1 MMEAISTLLYFLIT
15 IGILVSFHEF
25 GHYSAARM
33 CGVKVLR
40 FAVGF
45 GKPLLTLRSKSGT
58 EWVIA
63 AIPLG
68 GYVKLLDGRDS
79 EQQISP
85 EERAVSFDVQP
96 LWQRSFI
103 VAAGPLANFILAIV
117 LLAFIYINGVPQ
129 LPAKI
134 QAPADQTL
142 AAQLD
147 MEKGDEILA
156 WKAAGDHQFIPIVSW
171 SDLRWRLLDAITAER
186 GFSLELEAE
195 TGKRYIVDFKGDQL
209 PRLSPNTD
217 PFARLGILPIPGKDV
232 EGRSSWFELR
242 LGLMD
247 SVIYA
252 SERVWLITKVST
264 RMMIGL
270 VTGET
275 SLKQLSGPIS
285 IADMAG
291 KSAQFGWQSF
301 VSFLALLSISIG
313 LLNLIP
319 LPMLDGGQL
328 LYDAWELVSGKRLSI
343 QLQALFQ
350 RFGFILIIALTLF
363 AVFNDLQRLFPSS

>member
-1 MMEAISTLLYFLIT
+1 MEAISTLLYFLIT

-45 GKPLLTLRSKSGT
+45 GKPLLTLKSKSGT

-79 EQQISP
+79 EQQIP
-85 EERAVSFDVQP
+85 AEEQAVAFDTQP
-96 LWQRSFI
+96 LWQRSLI
-103 VAAGPLANFILAIV
+103 VAAGPLANFLLAIV

-129 LPAKI
+129 LPAQI
-134 QAPADQTL
+134 QAPAEQTL

-156 WKAAGDHQFIPIVSW
+156 WKTAGEDQFIPIVSW
-171 SDLRWRLLDAITAER
+171 NDLRWRLLDAITAER

-195 TGKRYIVDFKGDQL
+195 SGKRHIVEFKGDAL
-209 PRLSPNTD
+209 PRLSPGTD
-217 PFARLGILPIPGKDV
+217 PFARLGILPIPGKDA
-232 EGRSSWFELR
+232 EGKSTWFELQ
-242 LGLMD
+242 LGLID
-247 SVIYA
+247 SLVYA

-270 VTGET
+270 ITGET

-328 LYDAWELVSGKRLSI
+328 LYDAWELVSGKRLSS
-343 QLQALFQ
+343 QLQAVFQ

-363 AVFNDLQRLFPSS
+363 AVFNDLQRLFLSS

>member
-1 MMEAISTLLYFLIT
+1 M
-15 IGILVSFHEF
+15 
-25 GHYSAARM
+25 
-33 CGVKVLR
+33 
-40 FAVGF
+40 
-45 GKPLLTLRSKSGT
+45 
-58 EWVIA
+58 
-63 AIPLG
+63 
-68 GYVKLLDGRDS
+68 
-79 EQQISP
+79 
-85 EERAVSFDVQP
+85 
-96 LWQRSFI
+96 
-103 VAAGPLANFILAIV
+103 
-117 LLAFIYINGVPQ
+117 
-129 LPAKI
+129 
-134 QAPADQTL
+134 
-142 AAQLD
+142 
-147 MEKGDEILA
+147 
-156 WKAAGDHQFIPIVSW
+156 
-171 SDLRWRLLDAITAER
+171 LDAITAER

-195 TGKRYIVDFKGDQL
+195 SGKRHVVEFKGDAL

-217 PFARLGILPIPGKDV
+217 PFARLGILPIPGKDAD
-232 EGRSSWFELR
+232 GQSTWFELQ
-242 LGLMD
+242 LGPID
-247 SVIYA
+247 SLIYA
-252 SERVWLITKVST
+252 GERVWLITKVST

-328 LYDAWELVSGKRLSI
+328 MYDAWELVTGRRLSI
-343 QLQALFQ
+343 ELQAVFQ

>member
-1 MMEAISTLLYFLIT
+1 MEAISTLLYFLIT

-45 GKPLLTLRSKSGT
+45 GKPLLTLKSKSGT

-85 EERAVSFDVQP
+85 EEQAVAFDTQP

-103 VAAGPLANFILAIV
+103 VAAGPLANFLLAVI

-129 LPAKI
+129 LPAQI
-134 QAPADQTL
+134 QAPAEQTL
-142 AAQLD
+142 AANLD

-156 WKAAGDHQFIPIVSW
+156 WKTSGDDEFIPIVSW
-171 SDLRWRLLDAITAER
+171 NDLRWRLLDAITAER

-195 TGKRYIVDFKGDQL
+195 SGKRHVVEFKGDAL
-209 PRLSPNTD
+209 PRLSPGTD

-232 EGRSSWFELR
+232 EGESTWFELQ
-242 LGLMD
+242 LGPID
-247 SVIYA
+247 SLVYA

-270 VTGET
+270 ITGET

-328 LYDAWELVSGKRLSI
+328 MYDAWELVTGKRLSI
-343 QLQALFQ
+343 ELQAVFQ

>member
-1 MMEAISTLLYFLIT
+1 MEAISTLLYFLIT

-45 GKPLLTLRSKSGT
+45 GKPLLTLKSKSGT

-79 EQQISP
+79 EQRISA
-85 EERAVSFDVQP
+85 EEQAVAFDTQP

-103 VAAGPLANFILAIV
+103 VAAGPLANFLLAII

-129 LPAKI
+129 LPAQI
-134 QAPADQTL
+134 QAPAEQTI
-142 AAQLD
+142 AAQLN

-156 WKAAGDHQFIPIVSW
+156 WKSAGDSQFIPIVSW
-171 SDLRWRLLDAITAER
+171 NDLRWRLLDAITAER
-186 GFSLELEAE
+186 GFSLELEAQS
-195 TGKRYIVDFKGDQL
+195 GKRHIVEFKGDAL
-209 PRLSPNTD
+209 PRLSPGTD
-217 PFARLGILPIPGKDV
+217 PFARLGILPIPGKDA
-232 EGRSSWFELR
+232 EGESTWFELQ
-242 LGLMD
+242 LGPID
-247 SVIYA
+247 SLVYA

-270 VTGET
+270 ITGET

-328 LYDAWELVSGKRLSI
+328 LYDAWELVSGKRLST
-343 QLQALFQ
+343 QLQAVFQ

-363 AVFNDLQRLFPSS
+363 AVFNDLQRLFLSS

>member
-1 MMEAISTLLYFLIT
+1 MEAISTLLYFLIT

-33 CGVKVLR
+33 CGVRVLR

-45 GKPLLTLRSKSGT
+45 GKPLLTLKSKSGT

-79 EQQISP
+79 EQQISA
-85 EERAVSFDVQP
+85 EEQVVAFDTQP

-103 VAAGPLANFILAIV
+103 VAAGPLANFLLAIV

-129 LPAKI
+129 LPAQI
-134 QAPADQTL
+134 QAPAEQTL

-147 MEKGDEILA
+147 MEKGDENLA
-156 WKAAGDHQFIPIVSW
+156 WKTAGEDQFIPIVSW
-171 SDLRWRLLDAITAER
+171 NDLRWRLLDAITAER

-195 TGKRYIVDFKGDQL
+195 SGERHIVEFKGDAL
-209 PRLSPNTD
+209 PRLSPGTD
-217 PFARLGILPIPGKDV
+217 PLARLGILPIPGKDSDG
-232 EGRSSWFELR
+232 ESTWFELQ
-242 LGLMD
+242 LGPID
-247 SVIYA
+247 SLVYA

-270 VTGET
+270 ITGET

-328 LYDAWELVSGKRLSI
+328 LYDAWELVSGKRLSA
-343 QLQALFQ
+343 QLQAVFQ

-363 AVFNDLQRLFPSS
+363 AVFNDLQRLFLSS

>member
-1 MMEAISTLLYFLIT
+1 MDVISTLIYFLVT

-45 GKPLLTLRSKSGT
+45 GKPLLTLKSKSGT

-68 GYVKLLDGRDS
+68 GYVRLLDGRDS
-79 EQQISP
+79 EQQITP
-85 EERAVSFDVQP
+85 EEQAVAFDTQP
-96 LWQRSFI
+96 LWRRSLI
-103 VAAGPLANFILAIV
+103 VAAGPLANFLLAIV

-129 LPAKI
+129 LPAQI
-134 QAPADQTL
+134 QAPAEQTM
-142 AAQLD
+142 AAQLN

-156 WKAAGDHQFIPIVSW
+156 WKSAGDHQFIPIVSW
-171 SDLRWRLLDAITAER
+171 NDLRWRLLDAITAER

-195 TGKRYIVDFKGDQL
+195 SGKRHVVEFRGDAL

-217 PFARLGILPIPGKDV
+217 PFARLGILPIPGKDA
-232 EGRSSWFELR
+232 EGESTWFELQ
-242 LGLMD
+242 LGPLD
-247 SVIYA
+247 SLIYA

-270 VTGET
+270 ITGET

-343 QLQALFQ
+343 QLQAVFQ
-350 RFGFILIIALTLF
+350 RFGFILIIALTIF

>member
-1 MMEAISTLLYFLIT
+1 MEAISTLLYFLIT

-45 GKPLLTLRSKSGT
+45 GKPLLTLKSKSGT

-79 EQQISP
+79 EQRISA
-85 EERAVSFDVQP
+85 EEQAVAFDTQP

-103 VAAGPLANFILAIV
+103 VAAGPLANFLLAII

-129 LPAKI
+129 LPAQI
-134 QAPADQTL
+134 QAPAEQTI
-142 AAQLD
+142 AAQLN

-156 WKAAGDHQFIPIVSW
+156 WKSAGDSQFIPIVSW
-171 SDLRWRLLDAITAER
+171 NDLRWRLLDAITAER

-195 TGKRYIVDFKGDQL
+195 SGKRHIVEFKGDAL
-209 PRLSPNTD
+209 PRLSPGTD
-217 PFARLGILPIPGKDV
+217 PFARLGILPIPGKDA
-232 EGRSSWFELR
+232 EGESTWFELQ
-242 LGLMD
+242 LGPID
-247 SVIYA
+247 SLVYA

-270 VTGET
+270 ITGET

-328 LYDAWELVSGKRLSI
+328 LYDAWELVSGKRLST
-343 QLQALFQ
+343 QLQAVFQ

-363 AVFNDLQRLFPSS
+363 AVFNDLQRLFLSS